1 MEAYRRR
8 RRGVG
13 GDDDDANADDTIE
26 KNESS
31 SDPSADFSNV
41 EIVGQIVRIAR
52 EIVSN
57 DQCDDESTTTTV
69 NLSSISE
76 GWAEIRQLLDI
87 ESGNELNN
95 VTSGDIFQTKEYQ
108 YNILRQLLCR
118 AMSESCPNQH
128 QYVGRIMAFDRP
140 DVQKEIMRILQE
152 DINTTNA
159 QQRCDDDDDDNGSV
173 VDNGDNITGDYSA
186 YTGDYSAVVE
196 SEASVAIP
204 SALAVN
210 FDSDI
215 DSTKR
220 DRNKAFGCD
229 NHESFSPMGKR
240 NRTHDAD
247 DDDDDD
253 PFGEIVNHPGTSKHK
268 PSAEEADTLRAT
280 IAKLQKEIK
289 DSRQQELDLT
299 LKVDEAQSHHRAEM
313 LQVESKYLKT
323 IRDMEDRYMNELS
336 EQKQHIDM
344 LRDYEH
350 SAKELKEENLRLR
363 DDIDV
368 LACSKEKLS
377 FTEEQ
382 LRKCREKMEHIGD
395 AHDALLREEKAHAMS
410 VDKCLALENELAQ
423 LKPLKRQL
431 EEYRVR
437 AMDAE
442 VALAECR
449 DDLRRVK
456 EKSGWLEGTNIALQ
470 RGVELQHN
478 EAINLQK
485 RLQEEGG
492 KTEKGGTVV
501 GIGMRCVYFYAH
513 LFTSL
518 S

>member
-1 MEAYRRR
+1 MHYWLFDFPQMEMEAYRRR

-57 DQCDDESTTTTV
+57 DQCDDESTTTTTV

-95 VTSGDIFQTKEYQ
+95 VTSDDIFQTKEHQ

-152 DINTTNA
+152 DNTATNA
-159 QQRCDDDDDDNGSV
+159 QQQQCDDDNGSV
-173 VDNGDNITGDYSA
+173 VDNDGNITGDYSA
-186 YTGDYSAVVE
+186 YTGDYSACVDE
-196 SEASVAIP
+196 SVA
-204 SALAVN
+204 SAVD
-210 FDSDI
+210 FESDI
-215 DSTKR
+215 GSTKR
-220 DRNKAFGCD
+220 DRSEAFGVD
-229 NHESFSPMGKR
+229 NHESFSPVGKR
-240 NRTHDAD
+240 NRTHGDSDVD
-247 DDDDDD
+247 DYDDD
-253 PFGEIVNHPGTSKHK
+253 PFGETVNNHGASSKHN

-313 LQVESKYLKT
+313 LQVESKYLKA

-336 EQKQHIDM
+336 EQKRDIDM

-485 RLQEEGG
+485 RLHEE
-492 KTEKGGTVV
+492 
-501 GIGMRCVYFYAH
+501 
-513 LFTSL
+513 
-518 S
+518 